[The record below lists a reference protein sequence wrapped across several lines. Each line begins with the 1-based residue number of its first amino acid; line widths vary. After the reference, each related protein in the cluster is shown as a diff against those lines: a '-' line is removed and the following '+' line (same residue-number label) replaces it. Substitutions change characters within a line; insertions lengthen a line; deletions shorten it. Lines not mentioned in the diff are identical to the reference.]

1 MIIYDLIIFQVVFG
15 SRNARGGSDGS
26 GTLPKYRRLPPE
38 PQQTQQ
44 QAAENERQRLVGQI
58 VDEDLRRLRALDP
71 SNNTANQAVAQSQQA
86 HQSGP
91 GLGWPVTNL
100 SGILPNYQGQQQ
112 PSYSNLTAM
121 SGGGDS
127 TRLIGTDNLEIIRQ
141 RPTNP
146 SRQMRKS
153 PKLRASSPIDQNQP
167 LSIAP
172 DGVGG
177 LMSAAGSAWPPMS
190 PELSPFN
197 SQIGM
202 ASGANLGHFDS
213 ELSSVPHLSSNER
226 SIPSTLL
233 TSPPTGLGSSLEATQ
248 NSNSR
253 SMSRKTTSSGTMGS
267 SSTGAGVSTMMTEL
281 GTIPEDGNF
290 TSFDNQMPQPMLA
303 SNYPGESMHAD
314 VNSSVVRRPPFAAL
328 TNRAKDIERQIYWS
342 RETYRNADALFPN
355 YALNY
360 PTPVHGSI
368 SPSRQ
373 YPPRFGY
380 EQDMIAGVYPI
391 QGHLQHPSYQYYFN
405 PELQYQQSQPSSI
418 MTNVFTTSQFAQPQ
432 QATADV
438 FDTPSTG
445 NDMPKKSNQGAT
457 TPLAT
462 SSPPISRRSHSY
474 AYHNKGYSHDT
485 VQSSKSH
492 KYSAPAQLTSYPGN
506 AATLAQGNLLSSPSQ
521 QLHDYENMRYSAHQ
535 PISNQGQPS
544 FYSQL
549 PPTSSSPPPI
559 PMSRQRMAEPPQ
571 PPTRPKRQRDAIQ
584 NEGSKSQSSNTK
596 SGKSSRER
604 KSGAPSKLSVVSAS
618 KQEVDIPLQSLRSST
633 SQTPTQGDAVS
644 LVSEVLDAEVTAL
657 TNSSSPGSSIGSGKH
672 PRTPLRY
679 YQGPNKKSKSSIASS
694 AKEQQMLDQH
704 HSFESGANAAAA
716 EQSTTSGSSGIA
728 SKNTSVSQN
737 QSTASAGT
745 SSAGEGS
752 KSMNEN
758 IVSDLQNRKKSSLA
772 RQSLSPTPPKDS
784 KGYDAPSYENW
795 PPLAPRKP
803 APMIPPQSSIMMPT
817 TFDTYQQGIPL
828 QSYLPQTSSG
838 EQFPGVHSP
847 GATLVPPLSIRQM
860 HPQQFQQSSVM
871 RKQSIP
877 N

>member
-1 MIIYDLIIFQVVFG
+1 M
-15 SRNARGGSDGS
+15 
-26 GTLPKYRRLPPE
+26 
-38 PQQTQQ
+38 
-44 QAAENERQRLVGQI
+44 GQI

-71 SNNTANQAVAQSQQA
+71 SNNAANQALAQSQQA

-177 LMSAAGSAWPPMS
+177 LISAAGSAWPPMS

-202 ASGANLGHFDS
+202 VSGANLGHFDS

-248 NSNSR
+248 SSNSR

-267 SSTGAGVSTMMTEL
+267 SSTGAGISTMMTEL

-290 TSFDNQMPQPMLA
+290 TSFENQIAQPMLP
-303 SNYPGESMHAD
+303 SSYPGEQMQAD
-314 VNSSVVRRPPFAAL
+314 VNSSAVRRPPFTAL

-380 EQDMIAGVYPI
+380 EQDMVGGVYPN
-391 QGHLQHPSYQYYFN
+391 QYMQHPSYQYYFN
-405 PELQYQQSQPSSI
+405 PELQYQQSQPTSI

-432 QATADV
+432 QAAPES
-438 FDTPSTG
+438 FETPSTG
-445 NDMPKKSNQGAT
+445 NELVKKSNQGAT

-462 SSPPISRRSHSY
+462 SSPPIARRSHSY
-474 AYHNKGYSHDT
+474 AYHNKGYSHDS
-485 VQSSKSH
+485 VQSTKSH
-492 KYSAPAQLTSYPGN
+492 KYSAPAQLMSYPGN
-506 AATLAQGNLLSSPSQ
+506 SATGSLLSSPSQ
-521 QLHDYENMRYSAHQ
+521 QLHDYENMRYSTHQ
-535 PISNQGQPS
+535 PISIQGQS
-544 FYSQL
+544 TFYSH
-549 PPTSSSPPPI
+549 PPQASSSPPPI
-559 PMSRQRMAEPPQ
+559 PMSRQKISEPPQ
-571 PPTRPKRQRDAIQ
+571 PPTRPKRQRDTVQ
-584 NEGSKSQSSNTK
+584 NDGSKSQSSNTK
-596 SGKSSRER
+596 GAKSSRER
-604 KSGAPSKLSVVSAS
+604 KSGAPSKLSVVSTS
-618 KQEVDIPLQSLRSST
+618 RQEVDIPLHSLRTST

-679 YQGPNKKSKSSIASS
+679 YQNQTKKSKSSIASS
-694 AKEQQMLDQH
+694 AKEQQMLDQQ
-704 HSFESGANAAAA
+704 HSYEAGANAAAA

-752 KSMNEN
+752 KTTNEN
-758 IVSDLQNRKKSSLA
+758 ILSDLQNRKKPSLA
-772 RQSLSPTPPKDS
+772 RQSLSPTPPKDG

-803 APMIPPQSSIMMPT
+803 APMVPPQGSILMPT

-828 QSYLPQTSSG
+828 QSYLPQASSG

-847 GATLVPPLSIRQM
+847 GTTLVPPLSIRQV
-860 HPQQFQQSSVM
+860 HPQQYQQSAVM
-871 RKQSIP
+871 RK
-877 N
+877 